1 MLIYLNATLV
11 TIRGKKTDYCLFI
24 APMSCDNIFL
34 EMGRSPGHL
43 TLNRDGV
50 HGLFLKK
57 SFGCCD
63 VAGMVHVYDLL
74 DAVGLQLMTR
84 LD

>member
-50 HGLFLKK
+50 NMGYSSRKA
-57 SFGCCD
+57 SA
-63 VAGMVHVYDLL
+63 VAMSPAWSTSTIFSML
-74 DAVGLQLMTR
+74 
-84 LD
+84 